1 MVKIADMLRL
11 FDTDGCE
18 TPQDEQDKYNEKWE
32 DGYAT
37 LNKNPSAAKMQKF
50 MDYLGTIEK
59 KYECSGVCNKQKV
72 YYFSDINFGIPT

>member
-1 MVKIADMLRL
+1 MVEIADMFTI
-11 FDTDGCE
+11 FDTDGSE